1 MMKVMLQ
8 KDLLGHDVDIKKR
21 NKSLASSR
29 SNSVDLL
36 GKSLGLVT
44 QRGVVGLTTRLI
56 SVE

>member
-1 MMKVMLQ
+1 MLQ